1 MLLNIDIFQGIKM
14 GKSSTVTTLLMTGQD
29 DHQGNNMSYLEEHLF
44 VFYLNISWYWNK
56 VVDRLIHQLTSIS
69 FSKAMLFR

>member
-29 DHQGNNMSYLEEHLF
+29 DHQGNNMSYLEERLF
-44 VFYLNISWYWNK
+44 VFYLNI
-56 VVDRLIHQLTSIS
+56 
-69 FSKAMLFR
+69 